1 MKTDPQMRLRLP
13 PELKAFVAEQ
23 ADRDA
28 SSQNSVVVRAVRAM
42 AAAQNENRPAASTA
56 DRSDTNPT
64 APSKE
69 QQDGKRHR

>member
-13 PELKAFVAEQ
+13 PDLKAFVVEQ
-23 ADRDA
+23 AERDA

-42 AAAQNENRPAASTA
+42 AATQTKDRPEAVTS

-64 APSKE
+64 HPSK
-69 QQDGKRHR
+69 DRDHGKSR